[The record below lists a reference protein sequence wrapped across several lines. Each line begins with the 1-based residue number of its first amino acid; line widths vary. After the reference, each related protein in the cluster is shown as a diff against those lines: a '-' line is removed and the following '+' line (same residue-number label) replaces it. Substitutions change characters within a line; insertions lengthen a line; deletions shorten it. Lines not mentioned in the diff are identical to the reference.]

1 MPVLKLENLRMPHNN
16 QSIFQEY
23 VTPEEVN
30 DLPLT
35 YYDGK
40 IVLISE
46 KEKIEE
52 AVEEILQ
59 HKVIGFDT
67 ETRPTFT
74 KGEFHHISLIQLA
87 IPEKVFLFRINH
99 TGFVKPLV
107 DLMANENILK
117 VGVGLRDDIIGLQ
130 KLQDFKQGGFKEL
143 HDYVID
149 LGVRN
154 TGLRKLAAILLRIR
168 ISKGQQ
174 TSNWENPKLSYN
186 QLRYAAT
193 DAWVCLEMYNL
204 LNEKGFAYKD

>member
-1 MPVLKLENLRMPHNN
+1 MPQNN
-16 QSIFQEY
+16 QPIFQEY
-23 VTPEEVN
+23 VSPEEVN
-30 DLPLT
+30 NLPLT
-35 YYDGK
+35 YYEGK
-40 IVLISE
+40 IVLIQDRD
-46 KEKIEE
+46 KINE
-52 AVEEILQ
+52 AVKEISE
-59 HKVIGFDT
+59 HKVLGFDT

-87 IPEKVFLFRINH
+87 IPDKVFLFRINH
-99 TGFVKPLV
+99 SGFEKSLV

-130 KLQDFKQGGFKEL
+130 KLHDFNQGGFKEL

-154 TGLRKLAAILLRIR
+154 TGLRKLAAILLKIR

-204 LNEKGFAYKD
+204 LDKKGFSYQD